1 MRRVSSGRPSRSRSG
16 STSPEYPPD
25 ICVTPVLLG
34 RRWPA
39 SHASG
44 AQGSTNGTDK
54 RRSRWIAQPA
64 ESGGGGVGLRPAG
77 AVGEGL
83 GGLSPHA
90 GQLDERGRGA
100 AHVLDT
106 DPLALAVRVVAARE
120 DVRRRQAHLGEGRAV
135 GAAADRRLLRLE
147 TDAPDRLLEV
157 RADLGIPL
165 ERGARVA
172 VLDAVVDLDRAA
184 RLGGADVVREAGQKG
199 DVLGEAV
206 VVEVAHAG

>member
-34 RRWPA
+34 RRWQA
-39 SHASG
+39 SHANG
-44 AQGSTNGTDK
+44 AQDSTNGTDK

-64 ESGGGGVGLRPAG
+64 ESGGGGVGIRPAG
-77 AVGEGL
+77 AVAGEGL

-90 GQLDERGRGA
+90 GQLDERGRGE

-120 DVRRRQAHLGEGRAV
+120 DVRRRQAHLGERRAV

-172 VLDAVVDLDRAA
+172 VLDAVLDLDCAA
-184 RLGGADVVREAGQKG
+184 RLGGADVVRKAGQKG

-206 VVEVAHAG
+206 VVEV

>member
-25 ICVTPVLLG
+25 IRVTP
-34 RRWPA
+34 
-39 SHASG
+39 
-44 AQGSTNGTDK
+44 
-54 RRSRWIAQPA
+54 
-64 ESGGGGVGLRPAG
+64 GLRPAG
-77 AVGEGL
+77 VVAGEGL

-90 GQLDERGRGA
+90 GQLDERGRSE
-100 AHVLDT
+100 AHVLDA
-106 DPLALAVRVVAARE
+106 DPLALAVRVVAAGE
-120 DVRRRQAHLGEGRAV
+120 DVRRRQAHLGERRAV

-172 VLDAVVDLDRAA
+172 VLDAVVDPDPAA
-184 RLGGADVVREAGQKG
+184 RLGGRDGVPQAGHTG
-199 DVLGEAV
+199 DVLGEA
-206 VVEVAHAG
+206 